1 MSPIMR
7 GGKPVPGFALGDERP
22 ENLRVALKSAL
33 YRIRSFTRTL
43 TPREEAILKLGL
55 AASHLEESVAHGDWK
70 RAEAHADKVSDLFER
85 LTKV

>member
-1 MSPIMR
+1 MMR

-22 ENLRVALKSAL
+22 ENLRVALKSVL
-33 YRIRSFTRTL
+33 YKIKSFARTL

-70 RAEAHADKVSDLFER
+70 RAEAHTDNFSELFDR